1 MKPRHFTNV
10 KKCLPKGSQCSSAH
24 RKKQKMLCIK
34 KRTRIARKFFKK
46 KANDELENNDENT
59 NEIVNLKVNN
69 FPPKGA
75 GRGNGGVG

>member
-1 MKPRHFTNV
+1 
-10 KKCLPKGSQCSSAH
+10 
-24 RKKQKMLCIK
+24 MLCIK